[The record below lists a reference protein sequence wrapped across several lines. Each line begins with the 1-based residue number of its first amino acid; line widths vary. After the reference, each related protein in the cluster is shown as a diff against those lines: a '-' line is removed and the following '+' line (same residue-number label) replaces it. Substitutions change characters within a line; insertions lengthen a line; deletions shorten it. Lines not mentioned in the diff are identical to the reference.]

1 LRKTVAN
8 WLRSEFAWSC
18 LLGALVLSAPLS
30 AQSQT
35 PATVLVDRDMTP
47 AAGAADVLALRR
59 LLASF
64 EDRLLPARFSEA
76 TPSGNAL
83 GILYRVGK
91 WAAIDLPQDS
101 FLMVVAHEM
110 FGHGARLREIGA
122 SGVRYQFDAPP
133 PYGDGGAATLVDGMW
148 PHTAA
153 RADLL
158 AIDAAGIE
166 TQNLLA
172 DDISERALARGWL
185 SYRDAWLYAES
196 RLAGLLYIR
205 SVSPQSEP
213 GHDVAQFLNHL
224 NDGCM
229 PPACTPLEPQ
239 TLKRHALLMLV
250 DPMLAFSAYEFA
262 AAYLVRG
269 RAAMA
274 VPVIPLGHGFGY
286 LPAVGFAMT
295 PYGTELTTDHY
306 IRSTDR
312 LTRLSV
318 RIGDTGALRTWGIG
332 VQAAHVAQWDRIA
345 VDLSAD
351 MWRQPAL
358 DALPSA
364 TGLKTGGLLAATM
377 HAALGRRQTS
387 RPWALVAELGYKSD
401 GFARGEWLRAGP
413 IMRVG
418 LAIPINVDR

>member
-1 LRKTVAN
+1 
-8 WLRSEFAWSC
+8 
-18 LLGALVLSAPLS
+18 
-30 AQSQT
+30 
-35 PATVLVDRDMTP
+35 
-47 AAGAADVLALRR
+47 
-59 LLASF
+59 
-64 EDRLLPARFSEA
+64 
-76 TPSGNAL
+76 
-83 GILYRVGK
+83 
-91 WAAIDLPQDS
+91 
-101 FLMVVAHEM
+101 
-110 FGHGARLREIGA
+110 
-122 SGVRYQFDAPP
+122 
-133 PYGDGGAATLVDGMW
+133 
-148 PHTAA
+148 
-153 RADLL
+153 
-158 AIDAAGIE
+158 
-166 TQNLLA
+166 
-172 DDISERALARGWL
+172 
-185 SYRDAWLYAES
+185 
-196 RLAGLLYIR
+196 
-205 SVSPQSEP
+205 
-213 GHDVAQFLNHL
+213 
-224 NDGCM
+224 M

-269 RAAMA
+269 RTAMA
-274 VPVIPLGHGFGY
+274 VPMIPLGHGLGY

-306 IRSTDR
+306 IRSTHR

-387 RPWALVAELGYKSD
+387 RHWALGAELGYKSD

-413 IMRVG
+413 IVRVG